1 MIKAA
6 AILHNGILYKGKRH
20 REIIESNKQVNL
32 KAGQEGFVTSSGM
45 FVNRE
50 EAATIALVSGQ
61 IKRQKKKLISED
73 LW

>member
-1 MIKAA
+1 MIKQA

-20 REIIESNKQVNL
+20 RNIIEENQHINL
-32 KAGQEGFVTSSGM
+32 KKGEEGFVTGNGM

-50 EAATIALVSGQ
+50 EAAKIALVNGQ
-61 IKRQKKKLISED
+61 IKRPKKSLKSED